1 MKGSV
6 QMAQGSTSNLW
17 TVLQVV
23 LAAFIASFLV
33 SMLGW
38 IMFYHSCMK
47 IRYAGHDSYELQ
59 FPAYLDTTA
68 HGGYDFRDSCIRN
81 IESYSEVV
89 YAFWGAPGVFTTKD
103 YDDYIYIA
111 FKDNKHRS
119 KEEWQKI
126 IDKMCERK
134 RNEYR
139 PKIGDE

>member
-1 MKGSV
+1 
-6 QMAQGSTSNLW
+6 MAQGSTSVVG
-17 TVLQVV
+17 TVISV
-23 LAAFIASFLV
+23 FIGSILI

-47 IRYAGHDSYELQ
+47 ILYAGHDSYELQ
-59 FPAYLDTTA
+59 FPAYLNTTA
-68 HGGYDFRDSCIRN
+68 HGGSDFRDSCISR
-81 IESYSEVV
+81 IESSPEVL

-111 FKDNKHRS
+111 FKDNKHKS
-119 KEEWQKI
+119 KKEWQKI